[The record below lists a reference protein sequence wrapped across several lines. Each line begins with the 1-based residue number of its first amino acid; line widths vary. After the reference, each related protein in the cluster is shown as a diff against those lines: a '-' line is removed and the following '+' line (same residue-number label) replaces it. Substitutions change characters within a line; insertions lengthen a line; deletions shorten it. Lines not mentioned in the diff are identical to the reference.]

1 MFGQY
6 FIDQE
11 QMGRGQVREI
21 NYGLGEWYTID
32 DNFEEDKNLFPDMVS
47 MAAYMCFIVLVA
59 RLCIFADNHFMGKR
73 EKDGEKDKDYGSKFY
88 ITFTFICGIIP
99 LGMLVVHSFGQGEME
114 TCYFNRWCHE
124 AADGGIIPSNIY
136 YQLYNEECPEP
147 WFLTA
152 LYHDENH
159 NDHCENTEYGCC
171 EIWNAERCSTAM
183 ENNFTYSVYQY
194 ILERNVSHW
203 SLNTEKVDES
213 GTNCPTIEDIIY
225 DVSVEHDY
233 HFKFNYLEQCV
244 FYCICITSLLIVR
257 LCCCKGVSPNK
268 PYIQTDYGPLDDSE
282 RKVLQGSV

>member
-1 MFGQY
+1 MYGHY
-6 FIDQE
+6 FIDPE
-11 QMGRGQVREI
+11 QMDRGQVREI
-21 NYGLGEWYTID
+21 DYDLTPDFGEWFNID
-32 DNFEEDKNLFPDMVS
+32 GNFEEDKNLVPDMGFMAVYLVLIALVS
-47 MAAYMCFIVLVA
+47 
-59 RLCIFADNHFMGKR
+59 RLYIFADNHFMGKS
-73 EKDGEKDKDYGSKFY
+73 EKDYGSKFY

-136 YQLYNEECPEP
+136 YQLYEECPDP
-147 WFLTA
+147 WALTVM
-152 LYHDENH
+152 YHDENH

-194 ILERNVSHW
+194 ILETNVSHW
-203 SLNTEKVDES
+203 SLNVEKVDEG

-225 DVSVEHDY
+225 DVSLEHDY

-244 FYCICITSLLIVR
+244 FYCICITDLLIVR
-257 LCCCKGVSPNK
+257 LCCFKRVPNK
-268 PYIQTDYGPLDDSE
+268 PYIQTDYGPLDSE
-282 RKVLQGSV
+282 KDVLQGSV